1 MFKTLVINILIILFL
16 LDNFYTNA
24 LMNQIMQIKNLIKGG
39 KS

>member
-24 LMNQIMQIKNLIKGG
+24 LMNQIM
-39 KS
+39 